1 MLLLGARE
9 EPAHAIVA
17 PFAPVDALLP
27 AARVKVSIDRAVDV
41 ASNLVAASEDRID
54 DATKTTERDTLLL
67 LFCDPE
73 SLLLSPQNFNRGTM
87 PIEPPPQPTRSYLNA
102 YADYRSRVSVLE
114 RPGAMLVQ
122 NGEIDAWRQL
132 TRQERVRED
141 ADEVRAALN
150 Y

>member
-17 PFAPVDALLP
+17 PVDVILP

-67 LFCDPE
+67 PFRDLE